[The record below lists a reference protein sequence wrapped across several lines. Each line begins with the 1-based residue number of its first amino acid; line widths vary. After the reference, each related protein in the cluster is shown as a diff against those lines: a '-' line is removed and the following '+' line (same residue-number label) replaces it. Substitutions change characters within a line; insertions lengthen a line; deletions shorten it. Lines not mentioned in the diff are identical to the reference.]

1 MNVHTRSVGGSL
13 TYHNA
18 GQYEDLHRG
27 QRRTDGAR
35 GRHIVHTQYRKIP
48 NRYIRAEFLRPCQ
61 GFGGV
66 LRLAHHDEIAL
77 IAQNSHEPRAY
88 DFMVI
93 GNQNRDF
100 LNNILSVAIV
110 FVPRLE
116 PLDRVNGPLK
126 YCTHLRMPRSPK

>member
-18 GQYEDLHRG
+18 GQYEDLHCG
-27 QRRTDGAR
+27 QHRTDGAR
-35 GRHIVHTQYRKIP
+35 GHHIVHAQYRKIP
-48 NRYIRAEFLRPCQ
+48 NRYIRAEFLRPRQ

-66 LRLAHHDEIAL
+66 LRLARHDEITLLAK
-77 IAQNSHEPRAY
+77 NSHEPRAY

-100 LNNILSVAIV
+100 LNNILSVTIAL
-110 FVPRLE
+110 VPRPE
-116 PLDRVNGPLK
+116 PLDRVNVPLK
-126 YCTHLRMPRSPK
+126 YCMHLRVPRNPK